1 MNASSG
7 ADQRMREVENEND
20 VLRELLLKAGV
31 EANAHVAAAKLQT
44 VLIGELHHRV
54 KNMLAIASA
63 IAAQSLRD
71 ASSIDAAAKT
81 IAERMSALGVSHDLL
96 IQESWTGAGCRTL
109 IENAIKAFQTK
120 GFEQFSIEGNNVAVS
135 SGPAVALSMI
145 IHELSTNALKYGAL
159 SVAEGR
165 VAITWSIDA
174 ENQRFHLE
182 WRERGGPPVVEPAK
196 KNFGSRFIQTALP
209 GQLKGEARLLFESTG
224 VVCDINIPLSSLQ
237 ETIIAVVD

>member
-1 MNASSG
+1 M
-7 ADQRMREVENEND
+7 
-20 VLRELLLKAGV
+20 
-31 EANAHVAAAKLQT
+31 
-44 VLIGELHHRV
+44 
-54 KNMLAIASA
+54 
-63 IAAQSLRD
+63 
-71 ASSIDAAAKT
+71 
-81 IAERMSALGVSHDLL
+81 
-96 IQESWTGAGCRTL
+96 
-109 IENAIKAFQTK
+109 
-120 GFEQFSIEGNNVAVS
+120 S

-182 WRERGGPPVVEPAK
+182 WRERGGPRVVEPAK